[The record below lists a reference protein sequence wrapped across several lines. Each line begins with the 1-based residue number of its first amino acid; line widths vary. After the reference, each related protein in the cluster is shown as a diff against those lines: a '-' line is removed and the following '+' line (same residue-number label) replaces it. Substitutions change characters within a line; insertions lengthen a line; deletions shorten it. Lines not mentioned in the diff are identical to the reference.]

1 MPATSVFEYALLRV
15 VPRIERGEYVNV
27 GVVLLCRQHGFLQAR
42 LRLDTAR
49 LRALD
54 PTLDLELIEAQLAH
68 IPLICAGGAAAGP
81 IGALPH
87 YERFR
92 WLTAPRSTIIQPS
105 PVHTGLCV
113 DPQAT
118 LERIFARSV
127 GQGHA

>member
-1 MPATSVFEYALLRV
+1 MPATSVFEYALMRV
-15 VPRIERGEYVNV
+15 VPRIERGEYVNA
-27 GVVLLCRQHGFLQAR
+27 GVVLLCRQHGFLEAR
-42 LRLDTAR
+42 LHLDPGR

-54 PTLDLELIEAQLAH
+54 STLDLELLEEQLAH
-68 IPLICAGGAAAGP
+68 IPRICAGGPPAGP

-105 PVHTGLCV
+105 PVHTGLCT
-113 DPQAT
+113 DPRAT

-127 GQGHA
+127 GER

>member
-1 MPATSVFEYALLRV
+1 MPATSVFEYALMRV
-15 VPRIERGEYVNV
+15 VPRIERGEYVNA
-27 GVVLLCRQHGFLQAR
+27 GVVLLCRQHGFLEAR
-42 LRLDTAR
+42 LHLDRGR

-54 PTLDLELIEAQLAH
+54 PTLDLELLEEQLAH
-68 IPLICAGGAAAGP
+68 IPRICAGGPPAGP

-105 PVHTGLCV
+105 PVHTGLCT
-113 DPQAT
+113 DPRAT

-127 GQGHA
+127 GES

>member
-1 MPATSVFEYALLRV
+1 MPATSVFEYALMRV
-15 VPRIERGEYVNV
+15 VPRIERGEYVNA
-27 GVVLLCRQHGFLQAR
+27 GVVLLCRQHGFLEAR
-42 LRLDTAR
+42 LHLDRGR

-54 PTLDLELIEAQLAH
+54 PTLDLELLEEQLAH
-68 IPLICAGGAAAGP
+68 IPRICAGGPPAGP

-105 PVHTGLCV
+105 PVHTGLCT
-113 DPQAT
+113 DPRAT

-127 GQGHA
+127 GER

>member
-1 MPATSVFEYALLRV
+1 MPATSVFEYALMRV
-15 VPRIERGEYVNV
+15 VPRIERGEYVNA
-27 GVVLLCRQHGFLQAR
+27 GVVLLCRQHGFLEAR
-42 LRLDTAR
+42 LHLDPGR

-54 PTLDLELIEAQLAH
+54 PTLDLELLEEQLAH
-68 IPLICAGGAAAGP
+68 IPRICAGGPPAGP

-105 PVHTGLCV
+105 PVHTGLCT
-113 DPQAT
+113 DPRAT

-127 GQGHA
+127 GDR